1 MMIQGLHRG
10 LCASLAGLLLLAACG
25 TDRTGTSGMAV
36 IRDIVG
42 DLPGKT
48 GAPPAEAAA
57 VSPETLARINQ
68 PLMVVAIPDIETQAV
83 LYVVTTNNG
92 VATWKASNEATVL
105 MDGPV
110 LFATRGIGPDL
121 LTAETRTL
129 RQMLEAGR
137 TGQYRRDLRYLNGLD
152 QIEVVPLDCTLNA
165 QGAETLTIVN
175 RAQPTRH
182 MQEIC
187 LRPDG
192 KRLRNE
198 YWLGSD
204 GTLWQSRQ
212 WVSDTL
218 GYMATQ
224 RLVR

>member
-1 MMIQGLHRG
+1 MMIQGFHRG

-25 TDRTGTSGMAV
+25 TDRTGTSGMAT
-36 IRDIVG
+36 IRDVIASRPTPSG
-42 DLPGKT
+42 DQ
-48 GAPPAEAAA
+48 PAGAAA
-57 VSPETLARINQ
+57 VTPEMLARIDQ

-92 VATWKASNEATVL
+92 VATWKASNNATIL

-121 LTAETRTL
+121 LTAETRGL

-137 TGQYRRDLRYLNGLD
+137 TGQYRRELRYLDGLD
-152 QIEVVPLDCTLNA
+152 QITVVPLDCALSA
-165 QGAETLTIVN
+165 EGAETLTIVN

-212 WVSDTL
+212 WVGDTL